1 MVEKILENVS
11 DIYEINQTAAKL
23 RQLGMREELQKLA
36 EKYAVPKQNIEAF
49 LSGKRYFLVDGG
61 PIRKTYRTARSKLLD
76 EMAMLKDPHF
86 ADVIGAYLL
95 SQCGKCAI
103 EQQILK
109 SHKTLQRCV
118 EYLMEQAWKLVDDE
132 KKSQRIRMG
141 FAVPDGTV
149 YRWVQEYYALDDKEQ
164 YEKER
169 KEAEETFC
177 KAGEK
182 TVRKEKSAA
191 NKSSTKGKSN
201 KKTTEKAVSQ
211 SAGSQRDKKEAKSS
225 EPQQLSLFDCN
236 EFQED

>member
-1 MVEKILENVS
+1 MVEKILDNVS

-61 PIRKTYRTARSKLLD
+61 PIRKTYHTARSKLLD

-169 KEAEETFC
+169 KEAAETFR

>member
-118 EYLMEQAWKLVDDE
+118 ENLMEQAWKLVGDE
-132 KKSQRIRMG
+132 QKSQRIRMG

-169 KEAEETFC
+169 KEAAETFR

>member
-36 EKYAVPKQNIEAF
+36 EKYAVPKQNTEAF

-169 KEAEETFC
+169 KEAAETFR

>member
-23 RQLGMREELQKLA
+23 RQLGMKEELQKLA

-141 FAVPDGTV
+141 FAVPDDTV

-164 YEKER
+164 YEKKR
-169 KEAEETFC
+169 KEAEEEFR

-191 NKSSTKGKSN
+191 NKSNTKGKSN

-236 EFQED
+236 EF

>member
-23 RQLGMREELQKLA
+23 RQLGMKEELQKLA

-76 EMAMLKDPHF
+76 EMAMLKDPYF

-132 KKSQRIRMG
+132 KKNSASVWDLLCRIIQSIAG
-141 FAVPDGTV
+141 
-149 YRWVQEYYALDDKEQ
+149 YRNIMPLMI
-164 YEKER
+164 
-169 KEAEETFC
+169 
-177 KAGEK
+177 
-182 TVRKEKSAA
+182 KS
-191 NKSSTKGKSN
+191 GV
-201 KKTTEKAVSQ
+201 KKH
-211 SAGSQRDKKEAKSS
+211 KKRQMKHSVI
-225 EPQQLSLFDCN
+225 
-236 EFQED
+236 

>member
-23 RQLGMREELQKLA
+23 RQLGMKEELQKLA

-76 EMAMLKDPHF
+76 EMAMLKDPYF

-169 KEAEETFC
+169 KEAEEEFR

-225 EPQQLSLFDCN
+225 ESQQLSLFDCN
-236 EFQED
+236 EF

>member
-169 KEAEETFC
+169 KEAAETFR

-211 SAGSQRDKKEAKSS
+211 SAGSQRDKKEAESS
-225 EPQQLSLFDCN
+225 EPQQLSLFDCY
-236 EFQED
+236 ES